1 MNDMQAAIG
10 LTQLPKLAAWN
21 KKRQENAAYLTAE
34 LSKLDFVILPAIR
47 ENAEHVF
54 HQYTIRVQNRDD
66 AAEKLRQQ
74 GVGYGIHYP
83 QPIHKQPYYLK
94 LGYQD
99 SLPESE
105 NASREVLSLPVHPS
119 LSRADLEKIVEV
131 VASLSN

>member
-1 MNDMQAAIG
+1 MQAAIG

-34 LSKLDFVILPAIR
+34 LSKLDGVVPPAVR

-54 HQYTIRVQNRDD
+54 HQYTIRIRDRD
-66 AAEKLRQQ
+66 NAAESLREQ
-74 GVGYGIHYP
+74 GVGFGIHYP
-83 QPIHKQPYYLK
+83 QPIHKQPYYQK

-105 NASREVLSLPVHPS
+105 NACREVLSLPVHPA
-119 LSRADLEKIVEV
+119 LSQSDLEKIVEA
-131 VASLSN
+131 VASFTS